1 MDARVHD
8 SRRRTLL
15 AAALAAIAL
24 STLPRMTRAQAQMAK
39 LKIGIIGTGRIGGAL
54 AEHWAR
60 AGHQLMISSRHPE
73 QLRPLAQRLG
83 PQVAV
88 GTPAQAAEFGEVV
101 LISVP
106 YGALP
111 QVGRDHGA
119 ALRGKVVLETGN
131 PFTNRD
137 GEMAEAARA
146 KGTGV
151 ASAEY
156 LPGVRLVRAFTSVP
170 HTAVLNDAHRSG
182 ERIGVPLAADDAEA
196 LKLAERLVRDAGFD
210 PVAVGGL
217 ARARD
222 FDVGSPVFGRA
233 MTRAGTA
240 SGAGPRALR
249 EHDHAKQFVRLA
261 PRNPQGRPRRRC
273 RDACSASGAGPDA
286 GAAADA
292 AGAHD
297 RNPPAH
303 RRHRHQPLPLRRPGL
318 RRAAA

>member
-1 MDARVHD
+1 MNTRTHD
-8 SRRRTLL
+8 PRRRALL
-15 AAALAAIAL
+15 AATLATTALTA
-24 STLPRMTRAQAQMAK
+24 LPRIAMAQTAK

-60 AGHQLMISSRHPE
+60 AGHQLMVSSRHPE
-73 QLRPLAQRLG
+73 QLKPLAQRLG

-88 GTPAQAAEFGEVV
+88 GTPEQAAAFGEVV

-111 QVGRDHGA
+111 QVGRDYGA

-131 PFTNRD
+131 PFTSRD

-156 LPGVRLVRAFTSVP
+156 LPGVRLVRAFTCVP

-217 ARARD
+217 ARAKD

-233 MTRAGTA
+233 MTARE
-240 SGAGPRALR
+240 LR
-249 EHDHAKQFVRLA
+249 QTLGL
-261 PRNPQGRPRRRC
+261 GR
-273 RDACSASGAGPDA
+273 
-286 GAAADA
+286 
-292 AGAHD
+292 
-297 RNPPAH
+297 
-303 RRHRHQPLPLRRPGL
+303 
-318 RRAAA
+318 

>member
-1 MDARVHD
+1 MTIPTHD
-8 SRRRTLL
+8 SRRRALL
-15 AAALAAIAL
+15 VAAMAATAL
-24 STLPRMTRAQAQMAK
+24 SALPRTSRAQTAK

-54 AEHWAR
+54 AEHWAK
-60 AGHQLMISSRHPE
+60 AGHSLMISSRHPE
-73 QLRPLAQRLG
+73 QLKPLAQRLG
-83 PQVAV
+83 PLVAV
-88 GTPAQAAEFGEVV
+88 GTPEQAAAFGEVV

-119 ALRGKVVLETGN
+119 ALLGKVVLETGN
-131 PFTNRD
+131 PFSNRD

-146 KGTGV
+146 KGTGF

-196 LKLAERLVRDAGFD
+196 LKVAERLVRDAGFD

-217 ARARD
+217 ARAKD

-233 MTRAGTA
+233 MTAREL
-240 SGAGPRALR
+240 RQALG
-249 EHDHAKQFVRLA
+249 L
-261 PRNPQGRPRRRC
+261 GR
-273 RDACSASGAGPDA
+273 
-286 GAAADA
+286 
-292 AGAHD
+292 
-297 RNPPAH
+297 
-303 RRHRHQPLPLRRPGL
+303 
-318 RRAAA
+318 